1 MQSVLE
7 RLGPPEGLAAQYRDG
22 MLIRRASHSISPVLI
37 LRASLRLATKGISGT
52 IVFFAAI
59 FGYLIGGG
67 FVLSAFAKCFFPAHT
82 GVWISDGK
90 LVSSGTLFDIPP
102 APAHDVA
109 GWLYVPAALA
119 LGSVLILGTSFVIRS
134 ALRLSQLVQSRLDLS
149 TKATAAR

>member
-1 MQSVLE
+1 MRLQQSSVHASAPCCSSRDIE
-7 RLGPPEGLAAQYRDG
+7 KEGRVMNID
-22 MLIRRASHSISPVLI
+22 RW
-37 LRASLRLATKGISGT
+37 LR
-52 IVFFAAI
+52 
-59 FGYLIGGG
+59 LIGGG